1 MDRRVSGRSPSTTEQ
16 SGSRGLPNATS
27 VLAALLLAALTACGD
42 APEPWTSPIPFDT
55 ARARVLAGGDTIPL
69 LVEVAE
75 TDEQRRYGLSRR
87 PALDSAS
94 GMIFLYDSVRPDSTG
109 FWMWR
114 TRIPLDIAYLDSA
127 GRILAVRGM
136 DACDVPDPDV
146 CRTYRA
152 GVEYR
157 AALEVNRGW
166 FARHGVE
173 VGDTVRLNRGG

>member
-1 MDRRVSGRSPSTTEQ
+1 MKRRV
-16 SGSRGLPNATS
+16 AM
-27 VLAALLLAALTACGD
+27 ALLLAALAACGD

-55 ARARVLAGGDTIPL
+55 ARAWVDTGTDSVPL

-87 PALDSAS
+87 PSLDSVS
-94 GMIFLYDSVRPDSTG
+94 GMVFLYDSVRPDTTG

-114 TRIPLDIAYLDSA
+114 TRIPLDIAYLDGA
-127 GRILAVRGM
+127 GRILAVRAM
-136 DACDVPDPDV
+136 DPCDVPDPGL
-146 CRTYRA
+146 CRSYPA

-166 FARHGVE
+166 FARHGVGP
-173 VGDTVRLNRGG
+173 GDTVRLHRGG

>member
-1 MDRRVSGRSPSTTEQ
+1 MGRRSGCSPSATEL
-16 SGSRGLPNATS
+16 SKSRGLPTATP
-27 VLAALLLAALTACGD
+27 VLAALLLAGLTACGD
-42 APEPWTSPIPFDT
+42 APEPWTSPIAFDT
-55 ARARVLAGGDTIPL
+55 ARARVHTGGDTIPL

-94 GMIFLYDSVRPDSTG
+94 GMVFLYDSIRPDSTG

-114 TRIPLDIAYLDSA
+114 VRFPLDIAFLDSA

-146 CRTYRA
+146 CRSYPA

-166 FARHGVE
+166 LARHGVE
-173 VGDTVRLNRGG
+173 VGDTVRLDHGG